1 MLENRF
7 FYRIWPSLSNLLI
20 VTKDNLL
27 SMGPTSNMTYDSIRE
42 ITNYSQ
48 NPPPKH
54 KDACVQG
61 LHNFKPAR
69 RRVSEEQ

>member
-1 MLENRF
+1 
-7 FYRIWPSLSNLLI
+7 
-20 VTKDNLL
+20 
-27 SMGPTSNMTYDSIRE
+27 MGPTSNMTYDSIRE